1 MILIQVL
8 LIIAILAVFVRFLA
22 SGNSVKTQAWKKI
35 LLIVFTMVSIAC
47 VLLPDILNNIANFLG
62 VGRGADLL
70 LYGLAVAFIFVQLN
84 NYIKAKDE
92 KKKLVALA
100 RKVAILETTVKSIK
114 SNSQL

>member
-8 LIIAILAVFVRFLA
+8 LIIAILAIFVRFLA

-35 LLIVFTMVSIAC
+35 LLVGFTLIAIVC
-47 VLLPDILNNIANFLG
+47 VLWPDMLNKTAHFLG

-70 LYGLAVAFIFVQLN
+70 LYGLIVAFIFVQLN
-84 NYIKAKDE
+84 NYLKAKDE

-114 SNSQL
+114 KR